1 MRGCAALAWREL
13 RAQRVT
19 SVLILLAVILSTT
32 MTAAIG
38 QSLGTLN
45 ALRLQQA
52 ASLNG
57 NRHVTLHNLT
67 AEQAQAISA
76 DERVAFAGR
85 ITALGTCRLENSS
98 LTLLLREYDGGA
110 LSAYSASLKLAE
122 GALPRAAGEIAL
134 PRDVLTLLGYSGG
147 PGATL
152 VLPLQISRIQDAA
165 PSYSYTAE
173 FTLTGIFESSY
184 VGYVSRSVA
193 GAAGPGSAAELL
205 PERYQVYSL
214 DLRLREPERLQ
225 ETVDDLAGQFDLPQA
240 CIQYNDT
247 LLDALGV
254 SYRGKGAS
262 DAGGAGFPYLA
273 AAGVLVA
280 ALVLLAAG
288 LVIFNILKI
297 AVAKRIRCYGTLR
310 ALGAGRG
317 QLYALVGLQLLLL
330 CGAGIPAGA
339 VLGLLCAKGI
349 TLAVT
354 ALFSPDVLL
363 AGSREELAA
372 LIQQNSAVRLP
383 SLLLSGG
390 ITLLFAALAALPAA
404 RYAAR
409 VSPTA
414 AMAGPALRIRRHG
427 RRLRPIRSFP
437 AFYARMNLKRSP
449 GRTAI
454 TICSL
459 VMSITV
465 FVALQNFSG
474 LLDASRR
481 VEQMHLGDYAVSN
494 LDAGFLPAD
503 VEALADDPAVSGL
516 STLKHKVYQQDASGA
531 LELDTDL
538 LLQSGE
544 VLHLVGLD
552 DKRLCKLAD
561 GLSPATLEEL
571 LAGRSC
577 LAAGPIPFSFD
588 GETYPGTQVEA
599 GMRLTVS
606 GVALT
611 VAGISPARIT
621 PEGEGFLN
629 GVQVI
634 VSDGLFDRLTGLS
647 GYNELYLTL
656 SEGTDRAA
664 LETRLDALCAGSG
677 GYWLSY
683 ENTDRQLAES
693 YAQISLLCWGLIL
706 FIGAIGVLNIVN
718 TVFTNIHTR
727 LSEIGVQR
735 AIGMSTGDLYRT
747 FLWEGVYYGAAAA
760 VLGAAAGYGCTVL
773 VQAAVTDTLQWV
785 PFPAVPVLQAAA
797 ASLLAC
803 LLATCAP
810 LRSVGRMDPVT
821 AIAGAE

>member
-1 MRGCAALAWREL
+1 M
-13 RAQRVT
+13 
-19 SVLILLAVILSTT
+19 
-32 MTAAIG
+32 
-38 QSLGTLN
+38 
-45 ALRLQQA
+45 
-52 ASLNG
+52 
-57 NRHVTLHNLT
+57 
-67 AEQAQAISA
+67 
-76 DERVAFAGR
+76 
-85 ITALGTCRLENSS
+85 
-98 LTLLLREYDGGA
+98 
-110 LSAYSASLKLAE
+110 
-122 GALPRAAGEIAL
+122 
-134 PRDVLTLLGYSGG
+134 
-147 PGATL
+147 
-152 VLPLQISRIQDAA
+152 
-165 PSYSYTAE
+165 
-173 FTLTGIFESSY
+173 
-184 VGYVSRSVA
+184 
-193 GAAGPGSAAELL
+193 
-205 PERYQVYSL
+205 
-214 DLRLREPERLQ
+214 
-225 ETVDDLAGQFDLPQA
+225 
-240 CIQYNDT
+240 
-247 LLDALGV
+247 
-254 SYRGKGAS
+254 
-262 DAGGAGFPYLA
+262 
-273 AAGVLVA
+273 
-280 ALVLLAAG
+280 
-288 LVIFNILKI
+288 
-297 AVAKRIRCYGTLR
+297 
-310 ALGAGRG
+310 
-317 QLYALVGLQLLLL
+317 
-330 CGAGIPAGA
+330 
-339 VLGLLCAKGI
+339 
-349 TLAVT
+349 
-354 ALFSPDVLL
+354 
-363 AGSREELAA
+363 
-372 LIQQNSAVRLP
+372 
-383 SLLLSGG
+383 
-390 ITLLFAALAALPAA
+390 
-404 RYAAR
+404 
-409 VSPTA
+409 
-414 AMAGPALRIRRHG
+414 
-427 RRLRPIRSFP
+427 
-437 AFYARMNLKRSP
+437 
-449 GRTAI
+449 
-454 TICSL
+454 
-459 VMSITV
+459 
-465 FVALQNFSG
+465 
-474 LLDASRR
+474 
-481 VEQMHLGDYAVSN
+481 
-494 LDAGFLPAD
+494 
-503 VEALADDPAVSGL
+503 EALADDPAVSGL